1 MGPHPEA
8 ASTRSRI
15 LGVTALRR
23 RRRRVFAAV
32 WMPLA
37 AVLVVSTAW
46 AAVTG
51 RIPRLVALLRGAPAA
66 TTMTTRG
73 MRAAGETP
81 EARSPDAI
89 PSTPTA
95 LPTETLGPAPSPSA
109 SANALPAA
117 SPIAMPAASAIASTP
132 APSIARTAV
141 SVPTVSTATTASTT
155 TASSGRAPRE
165 LEESLYS
172 AAHQAHFVARNPAA
186 ALRAWDEYL
195 AAYPDG
201 RFAPSTIDR
210 IPLPD
215 ASVDCVISNCVLNL
229 APDKPAVFREI
240 ARVLKPGGRLAAS
253 DIALKQDLPEAIAKS
268 SPPTSAASPAP
279 SASTTTVP
287 AS

>member
-1 MGPHPEA
+1 MSDPLDRAARALRELHDGASPEA

-73 MRAAGETP
+73 TRAAGETP

-172 AAHQAHFVARNPAA
+172 AAHQAHFVARDPAA

-201 RFAPSTIDR
+201 RFALEARYNRALALVRLGRTGEAR
-210 IPLPD
+210 
-215 ASVDCVISNCVLNL
+215 AAL
-229 APDKPAVFREI
+229 APFADGRNGGYRQTE
-240 ARVLKPGGRLAAS
+240 AR
-253 DIALKQDLPEAIAKS
+253 ALLDALDAGP
-268 SPPTSAASPAP
+268 
-279 SASTTTVP
+279 
-287 AS
+287 